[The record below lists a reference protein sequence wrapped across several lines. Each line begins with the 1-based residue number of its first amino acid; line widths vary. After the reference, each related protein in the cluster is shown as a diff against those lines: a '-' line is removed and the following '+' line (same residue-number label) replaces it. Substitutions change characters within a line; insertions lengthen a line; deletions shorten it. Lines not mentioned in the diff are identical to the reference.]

1 MVNVLTIEAE
11 RPKILSFE
19 SRLNWEGVMRDQR
32 IEVKRSNPS
41 GARTASGAPRG
52 SLLNTLLTY
61 LPGAWI
67 DPKNNE
73 LITLYRLRYRMAM
86 EEEKYDTAMIFLN
99 KILEL
104 DPMNLE
110 AKLCKGEIYHRCL
123 ADYTRAIEQ
132 YNKVIRLSA
141 GANEVINTRAR
152 AAMSEIMELL
162 S

>member
-1 MVNVLTIEAE
+1 
-11 RPKILSFE
+11 
-19 SRLNWEGVMRDQR
+19 MRQDR
-32 IEVKRSNPS
+32 IRVKRYSTPVPQPGPS
-41 GARTASGAPRG
+41 TMKGR
-52 SLLNTLLTY
+52 LLSTLLTY

-73 LITLYRLRYRMAM
+73 LITLYRLRYKMAM
-86 EEEKYDTAMIFLN
+86 EEQKYDSAMIFLN

-123 ADYTRAIEQ
+123 NDYPRAIEQ

-141 GANEVINTRAR
+141 AGGDDTVETRAR
-152 AAMSEIMELL
+152 AAMSEIMEML

>member
-1 MVNVLTIEAE
+1 
-11 RPKILSFE
+11 
-19 SRLNWEGVMRDQR
+19 MRQM
-32 IEVKRSNPS
+32 IQVKRSN
-41 GARTASGAPRG
+41 ANVAPKSR
-52 SLLNTLLTY
+52 LLSTLLTY

-67 DPKNNE
+67 DPRNNE

-110 AKLCKGEIYHRCL
+110 AKLCKGDIYHRCL
-123 ADYTRAIEQ
+123 GEYDRAIEQ

-141 GANEVINTRAR
+141 NGTNDTVHTKAR
-152 AAMSEIMELL
+152 AAMSEIMEML

>member
-1 MVNVLTIEAE
+1 
-11 RPKILSFE
+11 
-19 SRLNWEGVMRDQR
+19 MRQM
-32 IEVKRSNPS
+32 IPVKRSN
-41 GARTASGAPRG
+41 ATAAPKSRFL
-52 SLLNTLLTY
+52 STLLTY

-73 LITLYRLRYRMAM
+73 LISLYRLRYRMAM

-104 DPMNLE
+104 DPVNLE
-110 AKLCKGEIYHRCL
+110 AKLCKADIYHRCL
-123 ADYTRAIEQ
+123 GDYPRAIEH

-141 GANEVINTRAR
+141 DGANDTVHARAR

>member
-1 MVNVLTIEAE
+1 MRQTI
-11 RPKILSFE
+11 K
-19 SRLNWEGVMRDQR
+19 
-32 IEVKRSNPS
+32 VKRSNP
-41 GARTASGAPRG
+41 APAPAVPGMRG
-52 SLLNTLLTY
+52 RLLSTLLTY

-67 DPKNNE
+67 DPRNNE

-86 EEEKYDTAMIFLN
+86 EEQKHDTAMIFLN

-110 AKLCKGEIYHRCL
+110 AKLCKGDIYHRCL
-123 ADYTRAIEQ
+123 GDYPRAIEQ

-141 GANEVINTRAR
+141 DGQDEKVHTRAR
-152 AAMSEIMELL
+152 AAMSEIMEML

>member
-1 MVNVLTIEAE
+1 
-11 RPKILSFE
+11 
-19 SRLNWEGVMRDQR
+19 MRQR
-32 IEVKRSNPS
+32 IEVKRSNAPLPS
-41 GARTASGAPRG
+41 AGMRNRLLSTLRTV
-52 SLLNTLLTY
+52 

-67 DPKNNE
+67 DPRNNE

-86 EEEKYDTAMIFLN
+86 EEEKYDTALIFLN

-110 AKLCKGEIYHRCL
+110 AKLCKGEVYHRCL
-123 ADYTRAIEQ
+123 GDYSRAIEQ

-141 GANEVINTRAR
+141 GGQNEAVLLRAR
-152 AAMSEIMELL
+152 AAMSEIMEML

>member
-1 MVNVLTIEAE
+1 
-11 RPKILSFE
+11 
-19 SRLNWEGVMRDQR
+19 MRQM
-32 IEVKRSNPS
+32 IQVKRSN
-41 GARTASGAPRG
+41 ANVAPKSRF
-52 SLLNTLLTY
+52 LTTLLTY

-110 AKLCKGEIYHRCL
+110 AKLCKGDIYHRCL
-123 ADYTRAIEQ
+123 GEYDRAIEQ

-141 GANEVINTRAR
+141 DGGNDTVHAKAR
-152 AAMSEIMELL
+152 AAMSEIMEML

>member
-1 MVNVLTIEAE
+1 
-11 RPKILSFE
+11 
-19 SRLNWEGVMRDQR
+19 MRQM
-32 IEVKRSNPS
+32 IPVKRSN
-41 GARTASGAPRG
+41 ATAPKSR
-52 SLLNTLLTY
+52 LLDTLLTY

-73 LITLYRLRYRMAM
+73 LIALYRLRYRMAM

-110 AKLCKGEIYHRCL
+110 AKLCKGDIYHRCL
-123 ADYTRAIEQ
+123 GDYPRAIEQ

-141 GANEVINTRAR
+141 EDGNEVVRDKAR

>member
-1 MVNVLTIEAE
+1 MRQTI
-11 RPKILSFE
+11 K
-19 SRLNWEGVMRDQR
+19 
-32 IEVKRSNPS
+32 VKRSNP
-41 GARTASGAPRG
+41 APATRPPEGTRG
-52 SLLNTLLTY
+52 RLLSALLTY

-67 DPKNNE
+67 DPKDNE

-86 EEEKYDTAMIFLN
+86 EEEKHDTAMIFLN

-123 ADYTRAIEQ
+123 GDYPRAIEQ
-132 YNKVIRLSA
+132 YNKVIRLSSSLQDQKM
-141 GANEVINTRAR
+141 NIRAR
-152 AAMSEIMELL
+152 EAMSELMEML

>member
-1 MVNVLTIEAE
+1 M
-11 RPKILSFE
+11 RQ
-19 SRLNWEGVMRDQR
+19 RLQ
-32 IEVKRSNPS
+32 VKRSNAAPDGMPTMS
-41 GARTASGAPRG
+41 GR
-52 SLLNTLLTY
+52 LLNTLRTY

-67 DPKNNE
+67 DPRNNE

-104 DPMNLE
+104 DPLNLE
-110 AKLCKGEIYHRCL
+110 AKLCKGDIYHRCL
-123 ADYTRAIEQ
+123 GDYPRAIEQ

-141 GANEVINTRAR
+141 DGQDEKVHTRAR
-152 AAMSEIMELL
+152 AAMSEIMEML